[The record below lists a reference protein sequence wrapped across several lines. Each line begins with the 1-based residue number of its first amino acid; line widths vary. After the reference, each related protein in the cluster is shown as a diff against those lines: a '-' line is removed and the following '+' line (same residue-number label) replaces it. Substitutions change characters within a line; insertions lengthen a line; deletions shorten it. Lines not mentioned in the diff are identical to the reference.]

1 LANYAG
7 KHTLEQQEKQ
17 AALGKPSAQV
27 SSGKRPAEATNEE
40 RVGNFTL
47 LKIDNME
54 IENFLSQGVAY
65 FCAPRHSA

>member
-40 RVGNFTL
+40 RVGKFYS
-47 LKIDNME
+47 LKKNM
-54 IENFLSQGVAY
+54 
-65 FCAPRHSA
+65 